1 MPKKP
6 ATVANDANDAAE
18 LDSIFSKKSETPD
31 FNVVIAPPK
40 SGGDAIELSQFDG
53 EVVALFCR
61 DRDEKKTR
69 FGQRRMTSVYI
80 VDTSSTEPLAGIMFQ
95 SYFQDLDLGKW
106 YIGRVKRVKSGN
118 NLQWILSTDEL
129 TRAEVSQLVNHLRSV
144 RIEDDARKDLL

>member
-6 ATVANDANDAAE
+6 VQNDEPAVQP
-18 LDSIFSKKSETPD
+18 IFCETPD
-31 FNVVIAPPK
+31 SSPFNIAIAPPK

-53 EVVALFCR
+53 ELIALYCR
-61 DRDEKKTR
+61 ERDEKKTR

-80 VDTSSTEPLAGIMFQ
+80 VDSSSTEPLAGIMFQ
-95 SYFQDLDLGKW
+95 TYFQDLDLGKW

-118 NLQWILSTDEL
+118 NPQWILSSDEL
-129 TRAEVSQLVNHLRSV
+129 TRAEVSQLVNHLRGV